1 MILTPKSKNYP
12 KLCRTKR
19 VPHIVRIYKFVKTIQ
34 NTYLYMYLDADSD
47 LGFTPEGSEVM
58 FGSEAED

>member
-1 MILTPKSKNYP
+1 MILTPRSKNYP

-19 VPHIVRIYKFVKTIQ
+19 VLHI
-34 NTYLYMYLDADSD
+34 YMYLDADSD